1 MLIQDLFFSAI
12 LFSNIET
19 ILSSTVLDERR
30 LKYFNISSVVA
41 MITRSVKNA
50 VTIVDSVVFNTGI
63 MKGILRTPMYKCIH
77 GRRVSV

>member
-41 MITRSVKNA
+41 MMTRSVKNA
-50 VTIVDSVVFNTGI
+50 VTIVDSVVFKIGKING
-63 MKGILRTPMYKCIH
+63 KGILRTPVYKCIH
-77 GRRVSV
+77 